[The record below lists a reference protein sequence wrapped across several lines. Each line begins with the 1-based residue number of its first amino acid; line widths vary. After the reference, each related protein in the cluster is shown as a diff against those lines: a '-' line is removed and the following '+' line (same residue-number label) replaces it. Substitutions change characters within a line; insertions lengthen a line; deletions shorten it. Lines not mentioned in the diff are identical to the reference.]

1 VCAARPPP
9 SYEADNP
16 WEQDLEKKRKWCEAL
31 ENLGPDIVRD
41 ILKADPH
48 GSRAS
53 IPIGECFMTKGYAQT
68 WLAWHDRKKA
78 ERETAFR
85 TNQIRWPKW
94 AAIVV
99 TISAVGGLLA
109 WMIKNL

>member
-1 VCAARPPP
+1 
-9 SYEADNP
+9 
-16 WEQDLEKKRKWCEAL
+16 
-31 ENLGPDIVRD
+31 
-41 ILKADPH
+41 
-48 GSRAS
+48 
-53 IPIGECFMTKGYAQT
+53 MTKGYAQT